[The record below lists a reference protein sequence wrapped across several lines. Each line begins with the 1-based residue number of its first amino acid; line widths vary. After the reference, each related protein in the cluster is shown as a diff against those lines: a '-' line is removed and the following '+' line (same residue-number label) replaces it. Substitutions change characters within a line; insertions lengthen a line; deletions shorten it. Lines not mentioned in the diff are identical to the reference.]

1 LLELGAAELRVAEPR
16 AVDHLMEAVGLI
28 REPWLL
34 TVSVRQLA
42 LTLTMA
48 GEADRAVEALESA
61 IEVVEPA
68 DRERALVLEAELA
81 TYAQQASREARAP
94 AARRLERHRHLEG
107 ATPGDRVMLA
117 SLAVER
123 GRASRPPKRPGTAS
137 GRWRAA
143 GCWARR
149 SLTSPVSSMTS

>member
-107 ATPGDRVMLA
+107 QH
-117 SLAVER
+117 
-123 GRASRPPKRPGTAS
+123 RASGWCWPALPSSAGERVGHRS
-137 GRWRAA
+137 GRVLRAGA
-143 GCWARR
+143 GGR
-149 SLTSPVSSMTS
+149 PVAGRDGA